1 MSASLPLDQL
11 ASFLAQEITSAPA
24 GTVAILAGH
33 YAIFTQG
40 ADATDALEGAPSA
53 DAPRDFL
60 AFTRLTWGAACRA
73 VAAQQSQ
80 RARLM
85 VLVDD
90 VLGVR
95 PALADRS
102 AAERL
107 GAELVARYFAR
118 TPELP
123 PYHARIAAERGLGD
137 GDVLRR
143 DDTRWIFSERE
154 LRAAL
159 VTHVHKELRSLGDHA
174 AVLCESA
181 DSATITVSHPDH
193 GAYCLVHSGHT
204 NCAGGYVELLAEAH
218 RRGVRTLVAMVPM
231 RCLAPVSVGT
241 AIARELY
248 ELNDF
253 TVVNVAIG
261 DPETGAPA
269 VVARG

>member
-1 MSASLPLDQL
+1 MTTSLELGRL
-11 ASFLAQEITSAPA
+11 ETFLSGEIRGEPA
-24 GTVAILAGH
+24 GSVALLAGH
-33 YAIFTQG
+33 YAIFTRG
-40 ADATDALEGAPSA
+40 ADATDALDGGDPTAP
-53 DAPRDFL
+53 PDFL
-60 AFTRLTWGAACRA
+60 AFTRLTWEAACSA
-73 VAAQQSQ
+73 VAAEGNA

-95 PALADRS
+95 PALADRG

-123 PYHARIAAERGLGD
+123 PYHAAAMSARGLGAD
-137 GDVLRR
+137 DVLMR
-143 DDTRWIFSERE
+143 DASRWIFSERE

-159 VTHVHKELRSLGDHA
+159 VTHVHRELRDTGEHS

-181 DSATITVSHPDH
+181 DSATITVSHPEH

-218 RRGVRTLVAMVPM
+218 RRGVRKLVSMVPM
-231 RCLAPVSVGT
+231 RCLAPVTVGT
-241 AIARELY
+241 ALARELY
-248 ELNDF
+248 ALKEL

-261 DPETGAPA
+261 DPATGAPA
-269 VVARG
+269 VVSRG

>member
-1 MSASLPLDQL
+1 MTSALPLDQL
-11 ASFLAQEITSAPA
+11 ARFLAQEIGGAPA

-33 YAIFTQG
+33 YAIFTRG
-40 ADATDALEGAPSA
+40 SDAIDALDGDSG

-60 AFTRLTWGAACRA
+60 AFTRLTWEAACAA
-73 VAAQQSQ
+73 VASQREQ

-85 VLVDD
+85 LLVDD

-95 PALADRS
+95 PALADRG

-107 GAELVARYFAR
+107 GAELVARYLAR
-118 TPELP
+118 TPALP
-123 PYHARIAAERGLGD
+123 PYHERVAERHGLAA

-154 LRAAL
+154 LRSAL
-159 VTHVHKELRSLGDHA
+159 VTHVHHELRSPGDHA

-181 DSATITVSHPDH
+181 DNATTTVSHPEH

-218 RRGVRTLVAMVPM
+218 RRGVRTLVAMVPV

-248 ELNDF
+248 ELHDF
-253 TVVNVAIG
+253 KVVNVAIG
-261 DPETGAPA
+261 DPETGVPA

>member
-1 MSASLPLDQL
+1 MTSHALPLDGL
-11 ASFLAQEITSAPA
+11 GAFLEAEIAGAPP
-24 GTVAILAGH
+24 GGVALLAGH
-33 YAIFTQG
+33 YAIFSAG
-40 ADATDALEGAPSA
+40 ADAIDALDESGTG
-53 DAPRDFL
+53 APRDLL
-60 AFTRLTWGAACRA
+60 AFTRRTWEAACAA
-73 VAAQQSQ
+73 VARQRAR

-95 PALADRS
+95 PALDDRA

-107 GAELVARYFAR
+107 AAVLVARYLER
-118 TPELP
+118 TPALP
-123 PYHARIAAERGLGD
+123 PYHARTLAAHGLGAEHL
-137 GDVLRR
+137 LRR
-143 DDTRWIFSERE
+143 DETRWLFSERE

-159 VTHVHKELRSLGDHA
+159 VSHVHRELRSTGEHG

-181 DSATITVSHPDH
+181 DSSTITVSHPDH

-241 AIARELY
+241 SLARDLY
-248 ELNDF
+248 ALEGF

-261 DPETGAPA
+261 DPETDAPA
-269 VVARG
+269 IVTRG